1 MLRNR
6 ALVAARVPAV
16 VAVAVRLAAQ
26 QDMVVPFR
34 SRFGAS
40 SVSIWR
46 EAVIGLAAGLVWY
59 GCWKLLAHLITREG
73 ARRTKTLRY
82 LAPTVMLAGSWIVFL
97 ALSGSRWPTE
107 GLGALLLNGTLLLF
121 ILVDAPALFVSSGL
135 LNLAVV
141 AGLPPLYQGL
151 IGSAA
156 AWLVWFG
163 IIRFCEWRREVNA
176 RVSLRITD

>member
-1 MLRNR
+1 MLANR
-6 ALVAARVPAV
+6 AWIVAQLPAV
-16 VAVAVRLAAQ
+16 LTVAVRLAAQ
-26 QDMVVPFR
+26 EDMVVPLR

-40 SVSIWR
+40 SIGR
-46 EAVIGLAAGLVWY
+46 EALIGLAAGLVWY
-59 GCWKLLAHLITREG
+59 GCWKLLAHLVAREG
-73 ARRTKTLRY
+73 ARRAKTLRY
-82 LAPTVMLAGSWIVFL
+82 LAPTVMLAGSWIVFV

-107 GLGALLLNGTLLLF
+107 GLAALLLNGTFLLF
-121 ILVDAPALFVSSGL
+121 VLADAPALLVSSGL
-135 LNLAVV
+135 LNLAAV

-156 AWLVWFG
+156 AWLVWFS

>member
-1 MLRNR
+1 
-6 ALVAARVPAV
+6 
-16 VAVAVRLAAQ
+16 
-26 QDMVVPFR
+26 
-34 SRFGAS
+34 
-40 SVSIWR
+40 
-46 EAVIGLAAGLVWY
+46 LAAGLVWY
-59 GCWKLLAHLITREG
+59 GCWKLLTHLVAREG

-82 LAPTVMLAGSWIVFL
+82 LAPTVMLAGSWVVLL
-97 ALSGSRWPTE
+97 ALSKSRWPTE

-121 ILVDAPALFVSSGL
+121 ILADAPGLLVSSGL

-151 IGSAA
+151 MGSAA
-156 AWLVWFG
+156 AWLAWFG